1 MIDLEKRVANVG
13 LLDVVGGKMWFCHD
27 TSRQCSAV
35 FWTKKECRE
44 FIRQTFSG
52 EDGKRLLAKLKD
64 CKGRA
69 FRYA

>member
-1 MIDLEKRVANVG
+1 
-13 LLDVVGGKMWFCHD
+13 MWFCHD
-27 TSRQCSAV
+27 PNRQRSAV

-52 EDGKRLLAKLKD
+52 EDRKRLLAKLQD

>member
-1 MIDLEKRVANVG
+1 MIELRKGVAYVG

-27 TSRQCSAV
+27 PNRQRSAV

-52 EDGKRLLAKLKD
+52 EDRKRLLAKLQD